1 MEGYQKA
8 MADAGLDSEGM
19 VIANLMQS
27 SVKRGAELF
36 TEMLEQVPNLEAL
49 FCCNDDLALGALFEC
64 QRRGIRVPED
74 LSIIGFNDLD
84 YCASAY
90 PALSSVAIP
99 RYEMARRAA
108 EIVLEIIRGSG
119 SRPKPTRIDLG
130 FEIVARDSTAR
141 RTRSS
146 ARGTRTARALAK

>member
-1 MEGYQKA
+1 M
-8 MADAGLDSEGM
+8 LD
-19 VIANLMQS
+19 
-27 SVKRGAELF
+27 K
-36 TEMLEQVPNLEAL
+36 VPGLEAV

-64 QRRGIRVPED
+64 QRRGIKVPTD

-99 RYEMARRAA
+99 RYEMARLAA

-119 SRPKPTRIDLG
+119 ARPKQTRIDLG
-130 FEIVARDSTAR
+130 FDIVARGSTAK
-141 RTRSS
+141 RSRAP
-146 ARGTRTARALAK
+146 ARNIRARAVAK